1 MKVKETY
8 LTLKEK
14 YDDYIILMKIGN
26 FYNALSRDAHLL
38 ATIFNYK
45 INPFAGTI
53 KVGFPLISLNKV
65 LKTLD
70 NLKINYIVYENKIVL
85 KQKFKKNKYKYCL
98 KNNITVDERIEMVHS
113 KLSEIKRTS
122 DILSILNEVESI
134 ICKKN

>member
-1 MKVKETY
+1 MKIKEIY
-8 LTLKEK
+8 LTQKEK
-14 YDDYIILMKIGN
+14 YEDYIILIKVGN
-26 FYNALSRDAHLL
+26 FYNSLGGDAHLL

-85 KQKFKKNKYKYCL
+85 KQKFKKK
-98 KNNITVDERIEMVHS
+98 
-113 KLSEIKRTS
+113 
-122 DILSILNEVESI
+122 
-134 ICKKN
+134 